1 MAKSQFQ
8 KAKLLYILDMLKE
21 NTDEEHAMSTKDII
35 GRLEAYGI
43 HADRKTIYADI
54 EELVNM
60 GYDILKRDSRNGGGY
75 FLASRE
81 FELAELKLL
90 VDAVQA
96 TRFITPKKSRDLIH
110 KLEKLTSKHEAVQ
123 LQRQVYVAGRS
134 KAENEGIYYSVDAI
148 HKAIQ
153 NDVQLEFKYLTW
165 TPEKKLV
172 PRRKNQVYK
181 VSPWALLWQEENYYL
196 AAFDE
201 EAGMMKHYRVDKMG
215 SVKVLDCRRA
225 GKEVYDKLDVA
236 QYTSQ
241 TFGMF
246 GGEATQITLCM
257 KNELAGVMLDRFGK
271 DIPIRKK
278 DEETFTV
285 RLTVSMSQQFYGWLA
300 GLGPDAWIV
309 APIEAVE
316 GYRDYL
322 LTNLEH
328 YPPKD
333 GEQR

>member
-8 KAKLLYILDMLKE
+8 KAKLIYILDMLRE
-21 NTDEEHAMSTKDII
+21 STDEEHAISTKEII
-35 GRLEAYGI
+35 DRLKGYGI

-54 EELVNM
+54 EELANM

-75 FLASRE
+75 YLASRE

-96 TRFITPKKSRDLIH
+96 TRFITPKKSRELIQ

-134 KAENEGIYYSVDAI
+134 KAENESIYYNVDAI

-153 NDVQLEFKYLTW
+153 NDVQLEFVYLMW

-172 PRRKNQVYK
+172 PRRGKQSYR

-201 EAGMMKHYRVDKMG
+201 EAQLIKHYRVDKMG
-215 SVKVLDCRRA
+215 SVKLLTEKRA
-225 GKEVYDKLDVA
+225 GKELFDGLDVA
-236 QYTSQ
+236 QYSSR

-246 GGEATQITLCM
+246 GGEQTQVTLQM
-257 KNELAGVMLDRFGK
+257 RNELAGVMIDRFGR

-278 DEETFTV
+278 DENTFTL
-285 RLTVSMSQQFYGWLA
+285 RLTVSVSQQFYGWLA
-300 GLGPDAWIV
+300 GLGPDARIV
-309 APIEAVE
+309 APKEAVE

-322 LTNLEH
+322 LSDLE
-328 YPPKD
+328 YYMSETVK
-333 GEQR
+333 E